1 MAGKS
6 NASTLSFISNECP
19 DIAHYWLLGDSGSV
33 TVKGIFINRFGK
45 QTGPA
50 VSTTVPLADT
60 VNNPVQISTTIPSD
74 AVGFIGNTSGGLR
87 IGIFGANDV
96 TTPGGSTTLASDFK
110 ANFASYPL
118 LAAAMALCFGSV
130 AVV

>member
-6 NASTLSFISNECP
+6 YASNLSFISNECP
-19 DIAHYWLLGDSGSV
+19 DIVHYWLLGDSGSV

-45 QTGPA
+45 QTGA
-50 VSTTVPLADT
+50 AISTTVPAGDT
-60 VNNPVQISTTIPSD
+60 VNNPVQLSTSIPAG

-87 IGIFGANDV
+87 FGLYGLNEV
-96 TTPGGSTTLASDFK
+96 TAVGGPTVASDFK

-118 LAAAMALCFGSV
+118 LAAGNGLSFGSV

>member
-6 NASTLSFISNECP
+6 NASNLSFISNECP
-19 DIAHYWLLGDSGSV
+19 DISHYWLLGDSGSV

-45 QTGPA
+45 QTGA
-50 VSTTVPLADT
+50 AITTSVPTGDT
-60 VNNPVQISTTIPSD
+60 VNNPVQLATAIPAD
-74 AVGFIGNTSGGLR
+74 AVGFIGNTTGGLR
-87 IGIFGANDV
+87 FGLYGANDV
-96 TTPGGSTTLASDFK
+96 TAVGGATTVASDFK

-118 LAAAMALCFGSV
+118 LAAGNALSFGSV